1 MEALVGQMTSAYGDF
16 VRQDDMA
23 LTNLAS
29 SEIEIGSPKIKE
41 IPEIPKIPK
50 IQKIYKIPKITKITK
65 IRNPTT
71 LTCL

>member
-29 SEIEIGSPKIKE
+29 SEIEIDSPKIPE
-41 IPEIPKIPK
+41 IPEIPKI
-50 IQKIYKIPKITKITK
+50 Q
-65 IRNPTT
+65 
-71 LTCL
+71 

>member
-29 SEIEIGSPKIKE
+29 SEIEIDSPKIPE
-41 IPEIPKIPK
+41 IPEIPKIPRHYVTVWRR
-50 IQKIYKIPKITKITK
+50 IVSARLQRVHPSHQ
-65 IRNPTT
+65 
-71 LTCL
+71 